1 MKKIKEFM
9 VFIGIMLVPI
19 VGGASE
25 TKQGIFWTL
34 FILGLTALVAY
45 DAGMFNV
52 KPKRYG
58 KQDNHQ
64 STQRSAKE

>member
-25 TKQGIFWTL
+25 TKQGLFWTL

-45 DAGMFNV
+45 DAGMMDETL
-52 KPKRYG
+52 KK
-58 KQDNHQ
+58 K
-64 STQRSAKE
+64 

>member
-25 TKQGIFWTL
+25 TKQGFFWTL

-45 DAGMFNV
+45 DAGMLDI
-52 KPKRYG
+52 KPKKYG
-58 KQDNHQ
+58 KQNNHQ
-64 STQRSAKE
+64 STQHSAKE

>member
-1 MKKIKEFM
+1 M

-25 TKQGIFWTL
+25 TKQGLFWTL

-45 DAGMFNV
+45 DAGMMDETL
-52 KPKRYG
+52 KK
-58 KQDNHQ
+58 K
-64 STQRSAKE
+64 